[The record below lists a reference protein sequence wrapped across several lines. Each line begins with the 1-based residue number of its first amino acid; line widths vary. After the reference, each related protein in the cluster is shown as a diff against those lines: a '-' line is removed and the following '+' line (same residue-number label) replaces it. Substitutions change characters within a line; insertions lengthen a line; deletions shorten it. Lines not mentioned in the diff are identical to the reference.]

1 MITYFKIIKNEK
13 WKQQFFYN
21 NWYRRFPT
29 SRSKD
34 LLLKVI
40 NFAKSITPIQYKFN
54 ETILHSGKAR
64 FFNKND
70 VWVNK
75 DNPDFHVTMGSYDE
89 AEVSELMGLYI
100 LDILKKK
107 LGNDQI
113 GLFRDDIL
121 GCFQSLSGPESQ
133 KVKKKLCKI
142 FKQSGVGITV
152 ECNLPITDFL
162 DITFDLRTEKYYPH
176 KKDDNQL
183 L

>member
-1 MITYFKIIKNEK
+1 M
-13 WKQQFFYN
+13 
-21 NWYRRFPT
+21 
-29 SRSKD
+29 
-34 LLLKVI
+34 
-40 NFAKSITPIQYKFN
+40 
-54 ETILHSGKAR
+54 
-64 FFNKND
+64 
-70 VWVNK
+70 WVNK

-89 AEVSELMGLYI
+89 AEVAELMGLYI

-121 GCFQSLSGPESQ
+121 GRFQSLSGPESQ

-162 DITFDLRTEKYYPH
+162 DRTFDLRTDKYYPH

>member
-1 MITYFKIIKNEK
+1 M
-13 WKQQFFYN
+13 
-21 NWYRRFPT
+21 
-29 SRSKD
+29 
-34 LLLKVI
+34 
-40 NFAKSITPIQYKFN
+40 
-54 ETILHSGKAR
+54 
-64 FFNKND
+64 
-70 VWVNK
+70 WVNK

-162 DITFDLRTEKYYPH
+162 DITFDLRTDKYYPH